1 MGWMV
6 LRLLL
11 CCTATIAVVVHGRFV
26 GWVTYVGG
34 WWMGRWV
41 DCICLP
47 KAPGQEM
54 GKVMS
59 FLRTKLSLTSTPCT
73 NQIRA
78 MSCNTTC
85 KVDMISQQ
93 QRRYCC
99 WADREQTQSVLR
111 TRSYYHTTLQRCCR
125 PAAAGGNTMRVKRL
139 IRGVSEVTIHHREKG
154 TAGGADACMYPGHTA
169 PSLTATRTTKGTVSS
184 AVCSSVSPLLCW

>member
-125 PAAAGGNTMRVKRL
+125 PAAAGGNTMRVKAAYPRC
-139 IRGVSEVTIHHREKG
+139 IGAYNPSPRKRHSWGCGRVHVPRSHRTITNCHENKRK
-154 TAGGADACMYPGHTA
+154 
-169 PSLTATRTTKGTVSS
+169 RI
-184 AVCSSVSPLLCW
+184 LCRVFFS